1 MKLSENSSQRT
12 VLREQF
18 SEKLFVMKKS
28 YLIIFIIAVLVV
40 VGGVYYF
47 GYQKGY
53 KAGVETGRA
62 AAQVKAGEVVTNPLE
77 KMPETNPFEGVINPF
92 KELYKNPFK

>member
-1 MKLSENSSQRT
+1 MSQKT
-12 VLREQF
+12 
-18 SEKLFVMKKS
+18 
-28 YLIIFIIAVLVV
+28 LIIFIILVLVV
-40 VGGVYYF
+40 AGGVYYF

-62 AAQVKAGEVVTNPLE
+62 ATGTSAGAAVQNPLE
-77 KMPETNPFEGVINPF
+77 KMPETNPFGEVINPF